1 MFVEDLLSKLKD
13 GQSYSLFLR
22 RTLTQ
27 TILLLPQEMVNKF
40 ASLYLKITEQTML
53 GLSPLTQRLHKA
65 IIKQ

>member
-1 MFVEDLLSKLKD
+1 MFVQDRLSKHKD

-27 TILLLPQEMVNKF
+27 TILLLPQEMVNKL
-40 ASLYLKITEQTML
+40 ASLYLKITEETML

>member
-1 MFVEDLLSKLKD
+1 MFVEDRLSKHKD

-27 TILLLPQEMVNKF
+27 TILLLPQEMVNKL
-40 ASLYLKITEQTML
+40 ASLYLKITEETML

>member
-1 MFVEDLLSKLKD
+1 MFVEDLLSKHKD

-27 TILLLPQEMVNKF
+27 TILLLPQEMVNKL
-40 ASLYLKITEQTML
+40 ASLYLKITEETML

>member
-1 MFVEDLLSKLKD
+1 MFVEDPLSKHKD

>member
-1 MFVEDLLSKLKD
+1 MFVEDPLSKHKD

-40 ASLYLKITEQTML
+40 ASLYLKIREQTML